1 MTCRQIER
9 IAAKSRL
16 NACAGLCLVALALMS
31 GCDGEK
37 PAPAGE
43 TSVCDSPAV
52 YMKDPVFRGKLADE
66 RAARNKIFAAR
77 EKLVSELAR
86 LEAAAK
92 AARPE
97 ATPAEIRAELEK
109 SAEYRSLVQRFNDT
123 EAAIADSR
131 AKTLATVRER
141 LAQPAKK
148 TSK

>member
-1 MTCRQIER
+1 
-9 IAAKSRL
+9 
-16 NACAGLCLVALALMS
+16 
-31 GCDGEK
+31 
-37 PAPAGE
+37 
-43 TSVCDSPAV
+43 
-52 YMKDPVFRGKLADE
+52 MKDPVFRGKLADE

-77 EKLVSELAR
+77 EKLVGELAR